1 MIYAI
6 ILARGGSKG
15 IPRKNIINLNGKP
28 LIQYT
33 IEQCI
38 ESGIKNIYTSSDD
51 QEILELAKSLGSKI
65 IFRPAKFSNDSATS
79 ESAWIHAIENIKNIN
94 YSNDWIFAPQVTSP
108 LRNKYDI
115 LNAISMAN
123 SGSYDSLASVI
134 EFEDFFIWEKKLD
147 NYISINY
154 DFLNRKRRQDLE
166 NATFLENGSFY
177 MFKPNGVIKNNNRL
191 HGKIGFCN
199 MSKLKMFQ
207 IDSKDDLKLI
217 ETLLKI
223 I

>member
-15 IPRKNIINLNGKP
+15 IPKKNIIKINGKP

-38 ESGIKNIYTSSDD
+38 DAGIKEIYTSSDD
-51 QEILELAKSLGSKI
+51 KEILDLAESIGSKLI
-65 IFRPAKFSNDSATS
+65 YRPYEFSSDNATS
-79 ESAWIHAIENIKNIN
+79 ESAWIHAINNIN
-94 YSNDWIFAPQVTSP
+94 NIDYENDWIFAPQVTSP
-108 LRNKYDI
+108 LRSKSDI
-115 LNAISMAN
+115 SKAISMAN
-123 SGSYDSLASVI
+123 SGEFDSLAAGV
-134 EFEDFFIWEKKLD
+134 EFEDFFIWEKRLN

-154 DFLNRKRRQDLE
+154 DFTNRKRRQEIE
-166 NATFLENGSFY
+166 NPTYLENGSFY
-177 MFKPNGVIKNNNRL
+177 MFRPNGIIQNCNRL
-191 HGKIGFCN
+191 YGKIGFCK

-207 IDSKDDLKLI
+207 IDSTEDLKLI
-217 ETLLKI
+217 EALLRI